1 MDQNTN
7 TVIKKKKFEFP
18 HSFVIVFLMIVLCV
32 ALSFILTPSQYDRVE
47 VDGQTMVDADSFH
60 YLERKPVNLD
70 TLVDAVGSIFY
81 SIPAGFVDAAALIFM
96 MLFIGGFVKTYDS
109 TGAIR
114 AAITSL
120 ASALGER
127 NKKYVLVAIMFFFGC
142 LGAFPGMLEACIP
155 FAPLT
160 IGISIALGYDALIG
174 IFVALGG
181 ITLGFCA
188 GPTNIWNTGVG
199 NELAELPTFS
209 GVEYRLIVFV
219 VFMIV
224 ASLWIVYYT
233 SKISKDPSKSPI
245 AGMDMSHLSKLAEY
259 ERTAFTTQHKI
270 VLIVFALTIGV
281 IVYGSFSLGW
291 GSLHMA
297 ACYLVSA
304 IICSIICRW
313 SSDTMIETFL
323 EGMRSILVGA
333 VAVGMSRALPL
344 VLEEGQIIDTI
355 IHAVVEPLQGLP
367 ETVTAVLMMFVQ
379 SLLNFLM
386 PSSAGQAA
394 ATLPLFLPIGDL
406 VGLGRRVTILAFQF
420 GDSLTNLI
428 YPTYGG
434 LIAFLMFAKIPYNKW
449 VRFMLPF
456 VVVITIVAA
465 VLVAIADMIG
475 F

>member
-1 MDQNTN
+1 MEQNTQA
-7 TVIKKKKFEFP
+7 TKKKKKFEFP
-18 HSFVIVFLMIVLCV
+18 HSFVVVFFMIVFCV
-32 ALSFILTPSQYDRVE
+32 ILTFVLTPAQYDRIE
-47 VDGQTMVDADSFH
+47 VNGQTMVDAESFH
-60 YLERKPVNLD
+60 YLERKPVNVD
-70 TLVDAVGSIFY
+70 TIIDAVGTIFY
-81 SIPAGFVDAAALIFM
+81 SIPEGFVDAAALIFM

-114 AAITSL
+114 AAITGL
-120 ASALGER
+120 TGFLGEKR
-127 NKKYVLVAIMFFFGC
+127 KSFVLIAIMVFFGC

-160 IGISIALGYDALIG
+160 IGISIALGYDALVG
-174 IFVALGG
+174 IFVTLGG

-199 NELAELPTFS
+199 NQLAELPVFS
-209 GVEYRLIVFV
+209 GLGYRLVVFV
-219 VFMIV
+219 IFMIV
-224 ASLWIVYYT
+224 GALYVLYYT
-233 SKISKDPSKSPI
+233 NKITKDPKKSPI
-245 AGMDMSHLSKLAEY
+245 SDLDMSHLDKLAEY
-259 ERTAFTTQHKI
+259 ERTAFTTLHKV
-270 VLIVFALTIGV
+270 VLLAFVATIAV
-281 IVYGSFSLGW
+281 IVYGSLELGW

-297 ACYLVSA
+297 AAYLVG
-304 IICSIICRW
+304 SIVCAFICRW

-333 VAVGMSRALPL
+333 VAVGVSRALPL
-344 VLEEGQIIDTI
+344 ILADGQIMDTI
-355 IHAVVEPLQGLP
+355 IHAIVQPLQGLP
-367 ETVTAVLMMFVQ
+367 ETITAVLMMFVQ

-386 PSSAGQAA
+386 PSSSGQAQ

-406 VGLGRRVTILAFQF
+406 VGLGRQVTVLAFQF

-449 VRFMLPF
+449 VKFMLPF
-456 VVVITIVAA
+456 VLLITLVAA
-465 VLVAIADMIG
+465 VLVALAILIR